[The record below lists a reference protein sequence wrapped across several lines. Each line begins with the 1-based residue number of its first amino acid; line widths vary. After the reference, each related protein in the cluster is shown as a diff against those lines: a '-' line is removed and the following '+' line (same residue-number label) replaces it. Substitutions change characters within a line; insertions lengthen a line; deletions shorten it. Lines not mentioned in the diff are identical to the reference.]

1 MTTPDRTLAHLSRT
15 TDHIFGRDD
24 LQDRLAS
31 GRPLRIKFGV
41 DCTAPDLH
49 LGHAV
54 NLWMMRYLQ
63 DLGHVVV
70 FLIGD
75 TTTRIGDPTGR
86 STTRPVLTK
95 DQIERNAQAF
105 LEQVTLVL
113 RSDCDVLEIRRNSEW
128 YDDMAITDLISQLSL
143 ITHSQLMSRDMFQ
156 KRLQEHGEIAMHE
169 LIYPVLQG
177 FDSVALESDL
187 TIVGS
192 DQLFNETMGRELQ
205 AKHGQLPQT
214 VITSTITPG
223 LDGGP
228 KQSKSLNN
236 YVGLAHPADEK
247 FGRLM
252 TLNDDLVGTWATV
265 YTELPVQRV
274 QQLAHRAA
282 SGGAIAR
289 DAKLD
294 LAEEIVAR
302 YHGADEAKRAR
313 QAFLDVFSERK
324 LPDSMPEVVVAVHN
338 PSVFDLVSAARP
350 ELTRSAVRRLVAEG
364 GVRVNGVQQLDAQ
377 AEPDVRTGDVL
388 QTGKRRWFSL
398 NLDEPQDG
406 AS

>member
-1 MTTPDRTLAHLSRT
+1 MTTQDQILAHLNRT
-15 TDHIFGRDD
+15 TDQVFGRDD
-24 LQDRLAS
+24 LQDRLES
-31 GRPLRIKFGV
+31 GQRLRIKFGV

-49 LGHAV
+49 IGHAV

-70 FLIGD
+70 FLLGD

-95 DQIERNAQAF
+95 DEIERNAQAF

-113 RSDCDVLEIRRNSEW
+113 RNDPEVLEIRRNSEW
-128 YDDMAITDLISQLSL
+128 YDAMAITDLVSQLSL
-143 ITHSQLMSRDMFQ
+143 VTHSQLMSRDMFQ
-156 KRLQEHGEIAMHE
+156 KRLREHREIAMHE

-177 FDSVALESDL
+177 FDSVALNSDL

-205 AKHGQLPQT
+205 SKHGQLPQT

-236 YVGLAHPADEK
+236 YVGLAQPADEK

-252 TLNDDLVGTWATV
+252 TLNDDLIASWATV
-265 YTELPVQRV
+265 YTELPLDLV
-274 QQLAHRAA
+274 QQLGARA
-282 SGGAIAR
+282 STGGATAR

-302 YHGADEAKRAR
+302 YHGAHEATRAR
-313 QAFLDVFSERK
+313 RAFLDVFSDRK
-324 LPDSMPEVVVAVHN
+324 LPEAMPKLIVTDPR
-338 PSVFDLVSAARP
+338 PSVFDLASAARP
-350 ELTRSAVRRLVAEG
+350 DLTRSAVRRLVAEG
-364 GVRVNGVQQLDAQ
+364 GVRINGTQQLDSQ
-377 AEPDVRTGDVL
+377 AEVTTQTGDVL

-398 NLDEPQDG
+398 VATPEKRDDV
-406 AS
+406 